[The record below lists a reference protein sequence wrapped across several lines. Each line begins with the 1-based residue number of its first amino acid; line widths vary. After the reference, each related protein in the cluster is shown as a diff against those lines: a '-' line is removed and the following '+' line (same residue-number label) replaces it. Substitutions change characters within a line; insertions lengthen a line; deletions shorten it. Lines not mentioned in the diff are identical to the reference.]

1 MSIALFYFKK
11 GAKIMSTQNTLATMS
26 TSTKIK
32 WLINI
37 LLTAAVFLI
46 PTSDQFTMQIKI
58 FLAIT
63 VFNILLMAFDN
74 IPIIVP
80 SLLLP
85 LAYWIFKVADPSVIY
100 HAWGDQIAW
109 IVVGGLFFAYMM
121 NISGLSKRIAYKC
134 MILARGNFT
143 LLMFIMIIPGIII
156 APFVPAALARTA
168 LFCAIMMSLCD
179 ALGYK
184 PDSKKAIIA
193 FVVAYI
199 VSANSGWLFMTGSN
213 ANIIATSYL
222 QQNGIH
228 VDFFSYML
236 YNFPPELL
244 WIIGSVAIIIL
255 VNRDKNH
262 QEDAANIRKHVK
274 AQYSTLGKM
283 TGKEKKMLVLMVLTF
298 ALLLTTNYHS
308 LNAGMIFTLI
318 VIIGFL
324 PGMDLMTAKDIS
336 KINFSMVF
344 MVTACVA
351 IGDVSMELNAGQILM
366 NALMPYAPQSLLA
379 LALFVF
385 LIAFVGNLLMTPLA
399 LLAALSMPLISL
411 SQGLGINPE
420 AIIYIFLYSTA
431 SLILPYEITAGVVM
445 YGYGMVNMKNFL
457 KNFSIIAVWSLIS
470 IFIFLIPW
478 FKITGL
484 L

>member
-1 MSIALFYFKK
+1 
-11 GAKIMSTQNTLATMS
+11 MSTQNGIAAMS
-26 TSTKIK
+26 TSAKIK
-32 WLINI
+32 WIINI
-37 LLTAAVFLI
+37 LLPAAVFLI

-58 FLAIT
+58 FLALT
-63 VFNILLMAFDN
+63 LLNILMMAFDL

-85 LAYWIFKVADPSVIY
+85 LSYWIFKVADPAVAY

-121 NISGLSKRIAYKC
+121 NASGLSKRIAYKC
-134 MILARGNFT
+134 MILARGNFIA
-143 LLMFIMIIPGIII
+143 LMFIMIIPGLII

-184 PDSKKAIIA
+184 ADTPKAIIA

-199 VSANSGWLFMTGSN
+199 VGSNAGWTVMTGSN
-213 ANIIATSYL
+213 ANIIATTYL
-222 QQNGIH
+222 QQNGIS
-228 VDFFSYML
+228 VDFFSYMF
-236 YNFPPELL
+236 YNLPPELL

-255 VNRDKNH
+255 MNRDKNNK
-262 QEDAANIRKHVK
+262 EDPAHLRSHVK
-274 AQYSTLGKM
+274 EQYAALGKM
-283 TGKEKKMLVLMVLTF
+283 SGKEKKMLVLMILTF

-318 VIIGFL
+318 VVIGFL
-324 PGMDLMTAKDIS
+324 PGIDLLQSSDIS

-366 NALMPYAPQSLLA
+366 DALMPYAPKSLLA

-385 LIAFVGNLLMTPLA
+385 IIAFVGNLLMTPLA
-399 LLAALSMPLISL
+399 LLAALSMPLITL
-411 SQGLGINPE
+411 SQNLGLNPE
-420 AIIYIFLYSTA
+420 GILYIFLYSTA
-431 SLILPYEITAGVVM
+431 ALILPYEITAGVVM
-445 YGYGMVNMKNFL
+445 YGFGMVNMKNFL
-457 KNFSIIAVWSLIS
+457 KNFTAISIWSLICV
-470 IFIFLIPW
+470 FIFMVPW

>member
-1 MSIALFYFKK
+1 
-11 GAKIMSTQNTLATMS
+11 MSTPNTLKAMPTAA
-26 TSTKIK
+26 KVK

-46 PTSDQFTMQIKI
+46 PTTDQFTMQIKI

-63 VFNILLMAFDN
+63 VFNILLMAFDL

-85 LAYWIFKVADPSVIY
+85 LAYWIFKVADPTIIY

-121 NISGLSKRIAYKC
+121 NASGLSKRIAYKC
-134 MILARGNFT
+134 MILARGNFIA
-143 LLMFIMIIPGIII
+143 LMFIMIIPGLII
-156 APFVPAALARTA
+156 APFVLAALARTA

-184 PDSKKAIIA
+184 ADTPKAIMA

-199 VSANSGWLFMTGSN
+199 VSANSGWLFLTGSN

-222 QQNGIH
+222 QSVGVNI
-228 VDFFSYML
+228 DFFSYL
-236 YNFPPELL
+236 FYNFPPELL
-244 WIIGSVAIIIL
+244 WIIGSVAIVVL
-255 VNRDKNH
+255 LNRDKAKG
-262 QEDAANIRKHVK
+262 EDREHIRSHVK
-274 AQYSTLGKM
+274 EQYAALGKM
-283 TGKEKKMLVLMVLTF
+283 SGKETKMLVLMILTF

-308 LNAGMIFTLI
+308 LNAGQIFTLI
-318 VIIGFL
+318 VVIGFF
-324 PGMDLMTAKDIS
+324 PGMDLMKAQDIS

-351 IGDVSMELNAGQILM
+351 IGDVSMELNAGQVLM
-366 NALMPYAPQSLLA
+366 DALMPYAPQSLLA
-379 LALFVF
+379 LAFF
-385 LIAFVGNLLMTPLA
+385 GNLLMTPLA
-399 LLAALSMPLISL
+399 LLAALSMPLITL
-411 SQGLGINPE
+411 SQNLGINPE

-431 SLILPYEITAGVVM
+431 ALILPYEITAGVVM
-445 YGYGMVNMKNFL
+445 YGYGMISMKNFL
-457 KNFSIIAVWSLIS
+457 KNFSAIAIWTLLC
-470 IFIFLIPW
+470 IFIFIIPW
-478 FKITGL
+478 FKLTGL

>member
-1 MSIALFYFKK
+1 
-11 GAKIMSTQNTLATMS
+11 MSTPNSLAAMP
-26 TSTKIK
+26 TSAKIK
-32 WLINI
+32 WIINI
-37 LLTAAVFLI
+37 LLPAAVFLI
-46 PTSDQFTMQIKI
+46 PTTDQFTMQIKV
-58 FLAIT
+58 FLALT
-63 VFNILLMAFDN
+63 LLSILMMAFDL

-80 SLLLP
+80 SLFLP
-85 LAYWIFKVADPSVIY
+85 LSYWIFKVAEPAVAY
-100 HAWGDQIAW
+100 HAWADQIAW

-121 NISGLSKRIAYKC
+121 NASGLSKRIAYKC
-134 MILARGNFT
+134 MILARGNFI

-184 PDSKKAIIA
+184 ADSPRAIMA

-199 VSANSGWLFMTGSN
+199 VSANSGWLVMTGSN
-213 ANIIATSYL
+213 ANIIATTYL
-222 QQNGIH
+222 QQNGIS

-244 WIIGSVAIIIL
+244 WIIGSVAIVIL
-255 VNRDKNH
+255 MNRDKNKS
-262 QEDAANIRKHVK
+262 EDTAQIRQHVK
-274 AQYSTLGKM
+274 DEYAALGKM
-283 TGKEKKMLVLMVLTF
+283 DSKEKKMLVLMILTF
-298 ALLLTTNYHS
+298 VLLLTTKYHS

-318 VIIGFL
+318 VVIGFL
-324 PGMDLMTAKDIS
+324 PGMDLLTGKDVS

-351 IGDVSMELNAGQILM
+351 IGDVSMQLGAGQVLM
-366 NALMPYAPQSLLA
+366 DMLMPYAPKSLLA
-379 LALFVF
+379 LAFFVF
-385 LIAFVGNLLMTPLA
+385 IIAFLGNLLMTPLA
-399 LLAALSMPLISL
+399 LLAALSMPLITL
-411 SQGLGINPE
+411 SQNLGLNPE

-431 SLILPYEITAGVVM
+431 ALILPYEITAGVVM

-457 KNFSIIAVWSLIS
+457 KNFSAIAIWSLLC

>member
-1 MSIALFYFKK
+1 
-11 GAKIMSTQNTLATMS
+11 MSTQNSLVSMP
-26 TSTKIK
+26 TSAKIK
-32 WLINI
+32 WLVNI

-46 PTSDQFTMQIKI
+46 PTTDQFTMQIKI

-63 VFNILLMAFDN
+63 VFNILMMAFDL

-85 LAYWIFKVADPSVIY
+85 LAYWIFKVADPAIVY

-109 IVVGGLFFAYMM
+109 IVVSGLFFAYMM
-121 NISGLSKRIAYKC
+121 NASGLSKRIAYKC
-134 MILARGNFT
+134 MILARGNFIA
-143 LLMFIMIIPGIII
+143 LMFIMIIPGLII

-184 PDSKKAIIA
+184 PDTPKAIMA

-199 VSANSGWLFMTGSN
+199 VSANSGWLVMTGSN
-213 ANIIATSYL
+213 ANIVATSYL
-222 QQNGIH
+222 QQNGIN
-228 VDFFSYML
+228 VDFFSYL
-236 YNFPPELL
+236 FYNFPPELL
-244 WIIGSVAIIIL
+244 WIIGSVAIVVL
-255 VNRDKNH
+255 MNRDKKH
-262 QEDAANIRKHVK
+262 SEDSAQIREHVK
-274 AQYSTLGKM
+274 EQYTSLGKM
-283 TGKEKKMLVLMVLTF
+283 SSKEKKMLVLMILTF
-298 ALLLTTNYHS
+298 VLLLTTNYHS

-318 VIIGFL
+318 VIIGFI
-324 PGMDLMTAKDIS
+324 PGIDLMTGKDVS

-351 IGDVSMELNAGQILM
+351 IGDVSMELNAGQVLM
-366 NALMPYAPQSLLA
+366 DALMPYAPKSLLA
-379 LALFVF
+379 LCLFVF
-385 LIAFVGNLLMTPLA
+385 IIAFVGNLLMTPLA
-399 LLAALSMPLISL
+399 LLAALSMPLITL
-411 SQGLGINPE
+411 SQNLGINPE

-431 SLILPYEITAGVVM
+431 ALILPYEITAGVVM

-457 KNFSIIAVWSLIS
+457 KNFTAIAIWTLLC

>member
-1 MSIALFYFKK
+1 
-11 GAKIMSTQNTLATMS
+11 MSTQNSIAAMS
-26 TSTKIK
+26 TSAKIK
-32 WLINI
+32 WIINI
-37 LLTAAVFLI
+37 LLPAAVFLI
-46 PTSDQFTMQIKI
+46 PTSDQFTMQIKV
-58 FLAIT
+58 FLALT
-63 VFNILLMAFDN
+63 LLSILMMAFDL

-85 LAYWIFKVADPSVIY
+85 LSYWIFKVADPAVAY

-121 NISGLSKRIAYKC
+121 NASGLSKRIAYKC
-134 MILARGNFT
+134 MILARGNFIA
-143 LLMFIMIIPGIII
+143 LMFIMIIPGLII

-184 PDSKKAIIA
+184 PDTPKAIIA

-199 VSANSGWLFMTGSN
+199 VGCNGGWPVLTGSN
-213 ANIIATSYL
+213 ANIIATTYL
-222 QQNGIH
+222 QQNGIS
-228 VDFFSYML
+228 VDFFSYMF
-236 YNFPPELL
+236 YNLPPELL
-244 WIIGSVAIIIL
+244 WIIGSVAIVIL
-255 VNRDKNH
+255 MNRDKKDK
-262 QEDAANIRKHVK
+262 EDPAHLRAHVK
-274 AQYSTLGKM
+274 EQYTALGKM
-283 TGKEKKMLVLMVLTF
+283 SGKEKKMLVLMIITF

-324 PGMDLMTAKDIS
+324 PGIDLLQSSDIS

-366 NALMPYAPQSLLA
+366 DALMPYAPKSLLA
-379 LALFVF
+379 LCLFIFVV
-385 LIAFVGNLLMTPLA
+385 AFVGNLLMTPLA
-399 LLAALSMPLISL
+399 LLAALSMPLITL
-411 SQGLGINPE
+411 SQNLGLNPE
-420 AIIYIFLYSTA
+420 GILYIFLYSTA
-431 SLILPYEITAGVVM
+431 ALILPYEITAGVVM
-445 YGYGMVNMKNFL
+445 YGFGMVNMKNFL
-457 KNFSIIAVWSLIS
+457 KNFAAIAIWTLLC
-470 IFIFLIPW
+470 IFIFIIPW

>member
-1 MSIALFYFKK
+1 
-11 GAKIMSTQNTLATMS
+11 MSTQNGIAAMS
-26 TSTKIK
+26 TSAKIK
-32 WLINI
+32 WIINI
-37 LLTAAVFLI
+37 LLPAAVFLI

-58 FLAIT
+58 FLALT
-63 VFNILLMAFDN
+63 LLNILMMAFDL

-85 LAYWIFKVADPSVIY
+85 LSYWIFKVADPAVAY

-121 NISGLSKRIAYKC
+121 NASGLSKRIAYKC
-134 MILARGNFT
+134 MILARGNFIA
-143 LLMFIMIIPGIII
+143 LMFIMIIPGLII

-184 PDSKKAIIA
+184 ADTPKAIIA

-199 VSANSGWLFMTGSN
+199 VGSNAGWTVMTGSN
-213 ANIIATSYL
+213 ANIIATTYL
-222 QQNGIH
+222 QQNGIS
-228 VDFFSYML
+228 VDFFSYMF
-236 YNFPPELL
+236 YNLPPELL

-255 VNRDKNH
+255 MNRDKNDK
-262 QEDAANIRKHVK
+262 EDPAHLRAHVK
-274 AQYSTLGKM
+274 EQYAALGKM
-283 TGKEKKMLVLMVLTF
+283 SVKEKKMLVLMILTF

-318 VIIGFL
+318 VVIGFL
-324 PGMDLMTAKDIS
+324 PGIDLLQSSDIS

-366 NALMPYAPQSLLA
+366 DALMPYAPKSLLA

-385 LIAFVGNLLMTPLA
+385 IIAFVGNLLMTPLA
-399 LLAALSMPLISL
+399 LLAALSMPLITL
-411 SQGLGINPE
+411 SQNLGLNPE
-420 AIIYIFLYSTA
+420 GILYIFLYSTA
-431 SLILPYEITAGVVM
+431 ALILPYEITAGVVM
-445 YGYGMVNMKNFL
+445 YGFGMVNMKNFL
-457 KNFSIIAVWSLIS
+457 KNFTAISIWSLICV
-470 IFIFLIPW
+470 FIFMVPW

>member
-1 MSIALFYFKK
+1 
-11 GAKIMSTQNTLATMS
+11 MSTQNSIATMP
-26 TSTKIK
+26 TSAKVK
-32 WLINI
+32 WIINI

-46 PTSDQFTMQIKI
+46 PTTDQFTMQIKI

-63 VFNILLMAFDN
+63 VFNILMMAFDL

-85 LAYWIFKVADPSVIY
+85 LAYWIFKVAEPTVVY

-121 NISGLSKRIAYKC
+121 NASGLSKRIAYKC
-134 MILARGNFT
+134 MILARGNFVA
-143 LLMFIMIIPGIII
+143 LMFIMIIPGLII

-184 PDSKKAIIA
+184 ADTPKAIAA

-199 VSANSGWLFMTGSN
+199 VGANGGWLFLTGSN
-213 ANIIATSYL
+213 ANIIATTYL
-222 QQNGIH
+222 QQNGIA

-236 YNFPPELL
+236 YNFVPDLL
-244 WIIGSVAIIIL
+244 WILGSVAIVIL
-255 VNRDKNH
+255 LNRDKNDK
-262 QEDAANIRKHVK
+262 EDPAHLRAHVK
-274 AQYSTLGKM
+274 EQYTALGKM
-283 TGKEKKMLVLMVLTF
+283 SNKEIKMLVLMILTF
-298 ALLLTTNYHS
+298 VLLLTTNYHS

-324 PGMDLMTAKDIS
+324 PGIDLLHGDDIS

-366 NALMPYAPQSLLA
+366 DALMPFAPKSLLA
-379 LALFVF
+379 LALFIFV
-385 LIAFVGNLLMTPLA
+385 IAFVGNLLMTPLA
-399 LLAALSMPLISL
+399 LLAALSMPLITL
-411 SQGLGINPE
+411 AQNLGLNPE
-420 AIIYIFLYSTA
+420 PIIYLFLFSTSA
-431 SLILPYEITAGVVM
+431 LILPYEITAGVVM
-445 YGYGMVNMKNFL
+445 YGFGMINMKNFL
-457 KNFSIIAVWSLIS
+457 RNFSIISVWTLLC

-478 FKITGL
+478 FKLTGL

>member
-1 MSIALFYFKK
+1 
-11 GAKIMSTQNTLATMS
+11 MSTPNTLKAMPTAA
-26 TSTKIK
+26 KVK

-63 VFNILLMAFDN
+63 VFNILLMAFDL

-85 LAYWIFKVADPSVIY
+85 LAYWIFKVAEPGVIY

-121 NISGLSKRIAYKC
+121 NVSGLSKRIAYKC
-134 MILARGNFT
+134 MILARGNFIA
-143 LLMFIMIIPGIII
+143 LMFIMIIPGLII

-184 PDSKKAIIA
+184 ADTPKAIMA

-199 VSANSGWLFMTGSN
+199 VSANSGWLFLTGSN

-222 QQNGIH
+222 QSVGVDI
-228 VDFFSYML
+228 DFFSYL
-236 YNFPPELL
+236 FYNFPPELL
-244 WIIGSVAIIIL
+244 WIIGSVAIVVL
-255 VNRDKNH
+255 LNRDRAKA
-262 QEDAANIRKHVK
+262 EDREHIRSHVK
-274 AQYSTLGKM
+274 EQYAALGKM
-283 TGKEKKMLVLMVLTF
+283 SGKEKKMLVLMILTF

-308 LNAGMIFTLI
+308 LNAGQIFTLI
-318 VIIGFL
+318 VVIGFF
-324 PGMDLMTAKDIS
+324 PGMDLMKAQDIS

-351 IGDVSMELNAGQILM
+351 IGDVSMELNAGQVLM
-366 NALMPYAPQSLLA
+366 DALMPYAPQSLLA
-379 LALFVF
+379 LALFIF
-385 LIAFVGNLLMTPLA
+385 IIAFFGNLLMTPLA
-399 LLAALSMPLISL
+399 LLAALSMPLITL
-411 SQGLGINPE
+411 SQNLGINPE

-431 SLILPYEITAGVVM
+431 ALILPYEITAGVVM
-445 YGYGMVNMKNFL
+445 YGYGMINMKNFL
-457 KNFSIIAVWSLIS
+457 KNFSAIAIWTLLC
-470 IFIFLIPW
+470 IFIFIIPW

>member
-1 MSIALFYFKK
+1 
-11 GAKIMSTQNTLATMS
+11 MSTPSTLQAMPTAA
-26 TSTKIK
+26 KVK

-46 PTSDQFTMQIKI
+46 PTTDQFTMQIKV

-63 VFNILLMAFDN
+63 VFNILLMAFDL

-85 LAYWIFKVADPSVIY
+85 LAYWIFKIADPAVIY

-121 NISGLSKRIAYKC
+121 NASGLSKRIAYKC
-134 MILARGNFT
+134 MILARGNFIA
-143 LLMFIMIIPGIII
+143 LMFIMIIPGLII

-184 PDSKKAIIA
+184 ADTPKAIMA
-193 FVVAYI
+193 FAVAYI
-199 VSANSGWLFMTGSN
+199 VSANSGWLFLTGSN

-222 QQNGIH
+222 QSVGID
-228 VDFFSYML
+228 VDFFSYMF
-236 YNFPPELL
+236 YNFPPEAL
-244 WIIGSVAIIIL
+244 WLIGSVAIVVL
-255 VNRDKNH
+255 LNRDKSKK
-262 QEDAANIRKHVK
+262 EDTEHIRSHVK
-274 AQYSTLGKM
+274 EQYASLGRM
-283 TGKEKKMLVLMVLTF
+283 SGKEKKMLVLMILTF
-298 ALLLTTNYHS
+298 VLLLTTNYHA
-308 LNAGMIFTLI
+308 LNAGQIFTLI
-318 VIIGFL
+318 VIIGFI
-324 PGMDLMTAKDIS
+324 PGMDLMTGKDIS

-351 IGDVSMELNAGQILM
+351 IGDVSMELNAGQVLM
-366 NALMPYAPQSLLA
+366 DALMPFAPKSLLA
-379 LALFVF
+379 LALFIF
-385 LIAFVGNLLMTPLA
+385 LIAFFGNLLMTPLA
-399 LLAALSMPLISL
+399 LLAALSMPLITL
-411 SQGLGINPE
+411 SQNLGINPE
-420 AIIYIFLYSTA
+420 PIIYIFLYSTA
-431 SLILPYEITAGVVM
+431 ALILPYEITAGVVM
-445 YGYGMVNMKNFL
+445 YGYGMINMKNFF
-457 KNFSIIAVWSLIS
+457 KNFLAIAIWSLLC
-470 IFIFLIPW
+470 IFLFLIPW

>member
-1 MSIALFYFKK
+1 
-11 GAKIMSTQNTLATMS
+11 MSTQNTLASMP
-26 TSTKIK
+26 TSAKIK
-32 WLINI
+32 WIINI
-37 LLTAAVFLI
+37 LLPAAVFLL
-46 PTSDQFTMQIKI
+46 PTTDQFTMQIKI

-63 VFNILLMAFDN
+63 IFNILMMAFDL

-85 LAYWIFKVADPSVIY
+85 LAYWIFKVADPSIVY

-121 NISGLSKRIAYKC
+121 NASGLSKRIAYKC
-134 MILARGNFT
+134 MILARGNFIA
-143 LLMFIMIIPGIII
+143 LMFIMIIPGIII

-184 PDSKKAIIA
+184 PNSSKAIMA

-199 VSANSGWLFMTGSN
+199 VSANSGWLVMTGSN
-213 ANIIATSYL
+213 ANIIATTYL
-222 QQNGIH
+222 QQNGIS
-228 VDFFSYML
+228 VDFFSYLL

-255 VNRDKNH
+255 MNRDKNKS
-262 QEDAANIRKHVK
+262 EDSAHIREYVK
-274 AQYSTLGKM
+274 EQYASLGKM
-283 TGKEKKMLVLMVLTF
+283 NSKEAKMLVLMIITF

-324 PGMDLMTAKDIS
+324 PGMDLITGKDVS

-351 IGDVSMELNAGQILM
+351 IGDVSMQLNAGQILM
-366 NALMPYAPQSLLA
+366 NALMPYAPKSLLA
-379 LALFVF
+379 LCFF
-385 LIAFVGNLLMTPLA
+385 IFFIAFVGNLLMTPLA
-399 LLAALSMPLISL
+399 LLAALSMPLITL
-411 SQGLGINPE
+411 SQNLGINPE

-431 SLILPYEITAGVVM
+431 TLILPYEITAGVVM
-445 YGYGMVNMKNFL
+445 YGYGMVSMKNFL
-457 KNFSIIAVWSLIS
+457 KNFTAIAIWTLLC

>member
-1 MSIALFYFKK
+1 
-11 GAKIMSTQNTLATMS
+11 MSTQNGIAAMS
-26 TSTKIK
+26 TSAKIK
-32 WLINI
+32 WIINI
-37 LLTAAVFLI
+37 LLPAAVFLI

-58 FLAIT
+58 FLALT
-63 VFNILLMAFDN
+63 LLNILMMAFDL

-85 LAYWIFKVADPSVIY
+85 LSYWIFKVADPAVAY

-121 NISGLSKRIAYKC
+121 NASGLSKRIAYKC
-134 MILARGNFT
+134 MILARGNFIA
-143 LLMFIMIIPGIII
+143 LMFIMIIPGLII

-184 PDSKKAIIA
+184 ADTPKAIIA

-199 VSANSGWLFMTGSN
+199 VGSNAGWTVMTGSN
-213 ANIIATSYL
+213 ANIIATTYL
-222 QQNGIH
+222 QQNGIS
-228 VDFFSYML
+228 VDFFSYMF
-236 YNFPPELL
+236 YNLPPELL

-255 VNRDKNH
+255 MNRDKNDK
-262 QEDAANIRKHVK
+262 EDPAHLRAHVK
-274 AQYSTLGKM
+274 EQYAALGKM
-283 TGKEKKMLVLMVLTF
+283 SGKEKKMLVLMILTF

-318 VIIGFL
+318 VVIGFL
-324 PGMDLMTAKDIS
+324 PGIDLLQSSDIS

-366 NALMPYAPQSLLA
+366 DALMPYAPKSLLA

-385 LIAFVGNLLMTPLA
+385 IIAFVGNLLMTPLA
-399 LLAALSMPLISL
+399 LLAALSMPLITL
-411 SQGLGINPE
+411 SQNLGLNPE
-420 AIIYIFLYSTA
+420 GILYIFLYSTA
-431 SLILPYEITAGVVM
+431 ALILPYEITAGVVM
-445 YGYGMVNMKNFL
+445 YGFGMVNMKNFL
-457 KNFSIIAVWSLIS
+457 KNFTAISIWSLICV
-470 IFIFLIPW
+470 FIFMVPW

>member
-1 MSIALFYFKK
+1 
-11 GAKIMSTQNTLATMS
+11 MSTQNTLAAMS
-26 TSTKIK
+26 TSAKIK
-32 WLINI
+32 WIVNI
-37 LLTAAVFLI
+37 LLPAAVFLI

-58 FLAIT
+58 FLALT
-63 VFNILLMAFDN
+63 LLNILMMAFDL

-85 LAYWIFKVADPSVIY
+85 LSYWIFKVADPAVAY

-121 NISGLSKRIAYKC
+121 NASGLSKRIAYKC
-134 MILARGNFT
+134 MILARGNFIA
-143 LLMFIMIIPGIII
+143 LMFIMIIPGLII

-179 ALGYK
+179 SLGYK
-184 PDSKKAIIA
+184 ADSRKAIIA
-193 FVVAYI
+193 FVVAY
-199 VSANSGWLFMTGSN
+199 VVGCNSGYLVMTGSN
-213 ANIIATSYL
+213 ANIIATTYL
-222 QQNGIH
+222 QQVGIN
-228 VDFFSYML
+228 VDFFSYMF
-236 YNFPPELL
+236 YNLPPELL
-244 WIIGSVAIIIL
+244 WIIGSVAIVIL
-255 VNRDKNH
+255 INRDKNKS
-262 QEDAANIRKHVK
+262 EDSAHIRAHVK
-274 AQYSTLGKM
+274 EQYASLGKM
-283 TGKEKKMLVLMVLTF
+283 SGKEKKMLVLMILTF

-318 VIIGFL
+318 VIVGFL
-324 PGMDLMTAKDIS
+324 PGIDLLQSSDVS

-366 NALMPYAPQSLLA
+366 DALMPYAPKSLLA

-385 LIAFVGNLLMTPLA
+385 VIAFVGNLLMTPLA
-399 LLAALSMPLISL
+399 LLAALSMPLITL
-411 SQGLGINPE
+411 SQNLGLNPE
-420 AIIYIFLYSTA
+420 GILYIFLYSTA
-431 SLILPYEITAGVVM
+431 ALILPYEITAGVVM
-445 YGYGMVNMKNFL
+445 YGFGMVNMKNFL
-457 KNFSIIAVWSLIS
+457 KNFTAISIWSLICV
-470 IFIFLIPW
+470 FIFMVPW

>member
-1 MSIALFYFKK
+1 
-11 GAKIMSTQNTLATMS
+11 MSTQNGIAAMS
-26 TSTKIK
+26 TSAKIK
-32 WLINI
+32 WIINI
-37 LLTAAVFLI
+37 LLPAAVFLI

-58 FLAIT
+58 FLALT
-63 VFNILLMAFDN
+63 LLNILMMAFDL

-85 LAYWIFKVADPSVIY
+85 LSYWIFKVADPAVAY

-121 NISGLSKRIAYKC
+121 NASGLSKRIAYKC
-134 MILARGNFT
+134 MILARGNFIA
-143 LLMFIMIIPGIII
+143 LMFIMIIPGLII

-184 PDSKKAIIA
+184 ADTPKAIIA

-199 VSANSGWLFMTGSN
+199 VGSNAGWTVMTGSN
-213 ANIIATSYL
+213 ANIIATTYL
-222 QQNGIH
+222 QQNGIS
-228 VDFFSYML
+228 VDFFSYMF
-236 YNFPPELL
+236 YNLPPELL

-255 VNRDKNH
+255 MNRDKNNK
-262 QEDAANIRKHVK
+262 EDPAHLRAHVK
-274 AQYSTLGKM
+274 EQYAALGKM
-283 TGKEKKMLVLMVLTF
+283 SGKEKKMLVLMILTF

-318 VIIGFL
+318 VVIGFL
-324 PGMDLMTAKDIS
+324 PGIDLLQSSDIS

-366 NALMPYAPQSLLA
+366 DALMPYAPKSLLA

-385 LIAFVGNLLMTPLA
+385 IIAFVGNLLMTPLA
-399 LLAALSMPLISL
+399 LLAALSMPLITL
-411 SQGLGINPE
+411 SQNLGLNPE
-420 AIIYIFLYSTA
+420 GILYIFLYSTA
-431 SLILPYEITAGVVM
+431 ALILPYEITAGVVM
-445 YGYGMVNMKNFL
+445 YGFGMVNMKNFL
-457 KNFSIIAVWSLIS
+457 KNFTAISIWSLICV
-470 IFIFLIPW
+470 FIFMVPW

>member
-1 MSIALFYFKK
+1 
-11 GAKIMSTQNTLATMS
+11 MSTQNTLASMP
-26 TSTKIK
+26 TSAKIK
-32 WLINI
+32 WIINI
-37 LLTAAVFLI
+37 LLTAAVFLL
-46 PTSDQFTMQIKI
+46 PTTDQFTMQIKI
-58 FLAIT
+58 FLAVTI
-63 VFNILLMAFDN
+63 FNILMMAFDL

-85 LAYWIFKVADPSVIY
+85 LAYWIFKVADPSIVY

-121 NISGLSKRIAYKC
+121 NASGLSKRIAYKC
-134 MILARGNFT
+134 MILARGNFIA
-143 LLMFIMIIPGIII
+143 LMFIMIIPGIII

-184 PDSKKAIIA
+184 PNSSKAIMA

-199 VSANSGWLFMTGSN
+199 VSANSGWLVMTGSN
-213 ANIIATSYL
+213 ANIIATTYL
-222 QQNGIH
+222 QQNGIS
-228 VDFFSYML
+228 VDFFSYLL

-255 VNRDKNH
+255 MNRDKNKS
-262 QEDAANIRKHVK
+262 EDSAHIREYVK
-274 AQYSTLGKM
+274 EQYASLGKM
-283 TGKEKKMLVLMVLTF
+283 NSKETKMLVLMIITF

-324 PGMDLMTAKDIS
+324 PGMDLITGKDVS

-351 IGDVSMELNAGQILM
+351 IGDVSMQLNAGQILM
-366 NALMPYAPQSLLA
+366 NALMPYAPKSLLA
-379 LALFVF
+379 LCFF
-385 LIAFVGNLLMTPLA
+385 IFFIAFVGNLLMTPLA
-399 LLAALSMPLISL
+399 LLAALSMPLITL
-411 SQGLGINPE
+411 SQNLGINPE

-431 SLILPYEITAGVVM
+431 TLILPYEITAGVVM
-445 YGYGMVNMKNFL
+445 YGYGMVSMKNFL
-457 KNFSIIAVWSLIS
+457 KNFTAIAIWTLLC